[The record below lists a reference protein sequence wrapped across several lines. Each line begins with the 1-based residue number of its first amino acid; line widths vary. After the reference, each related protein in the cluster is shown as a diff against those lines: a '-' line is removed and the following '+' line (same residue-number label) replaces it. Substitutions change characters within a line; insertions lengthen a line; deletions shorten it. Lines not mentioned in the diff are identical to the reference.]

1 MKQRCRSEQEE
12 KLVQIGEPAT
22 STYWKSLEERRNG
35 PHFTAEFPGG
45 LPQLNG
51 AGAGEPTRRG
61 FLGMMGFSLAAVGS
75 TFGGIGRHH
84 SRCCQLLCDYMPG
97 LRLFVQ
103 LGGQAT
109 GWKAH

>member
-45 LPQLNG
+45 LRQLNG

-61 FLGMMGFSLAAVGS
+61 FLGRMRFSLAAVGLSGCRGPVQNAITILVVLDDITPGVAKYYS
-75 TFGGIGRHH
+75 TTCR
-84 SRCCQLLCDYMPG
+84 SC
-97 LRLFVQ
+97 
-103 LGGQAT
+103 AS
-109 GWKAH
+109 